1 MTTNETRAMTMPTVD
16 IRQWIDSRPMTRYQW
31 GVLALCF
38 CIVTFDGFDAA
49 IMGFIAPA
57 ILQEWAI
64 SKAAFG
70 PIMASAMIGLA
81 AGALISGPWSDKLGR
96 RKVLLISVATFGLF
110 SLLSGLAQTP
120 VQLAALRFLTG
131 LGLGAAMPNCTT
143 LLSEFVPARLRG
155 TLVTLMFMG
164 FGLGSALG
172 GFTSAWMLPHWG
184 WASLLVLGGVLPLLL
199 LPLLWLGLPE
209 SVEFRVSQ
217 GQPADRIARALRP
230 MGGVFESATRF
241 VIQDEAHPGKP
252 QGRVAG
258 LFGERYRRI
267 TLSLW
272 CTYFMGLLV
281 IYLLTGWLPT
291 LIKDA
296 GLPIERAAMITALFQ
311 LGGLA
316 GILLVGY
323 AMDRVSPRRVIATAY
338 IGGAACVCVIG
349 LLSVDSAMLG
359 ALVLFAGFCINGA
372 QTGLNA
378 YAPGLYPTAF
388 RATGVSWMLGIG
400 RFGGIAGSL
409 TGGTLLSL
417 GMPMNVVFA
426 VLGVPAA
433 LAALAL
439 MSGPRM
445 PQQATT
451 VSLGH

>member
-1 MTTNETRAMTMPTVD
+1 
-16 IRQWIDSRPMTRYQW
+16 MTRYQW
-31 GVLALCF
+31 GILGLCF
-38 CIVTFDGFDAA
+38 CIVTLDGFDAA

-70 PIMASAMIGLA
+70 PIMAAAMVGLA
-81 AGALISGPWSDKLGR
+81 IGALVSGPYSDKLGR
-96 RKVLLISVATFGLF
+96 RRVLLASVATFGVF

-120 VQLAALRFLTG
+120 VQLAALRFVTG

-143 LLSEFVPARLRG
+143 LLSEFIPSHRRG
-155 TLVTLMFMG
+155 SLVTTMFMG

-172 GFTSAWMLPHWG
+172 GFISAWMLPHWG
-184 WASLLVLGGVLPLLL
+184 WASLLVLGGVMPLLL
-199 LPLLWLGLPE
+199 LPLLWRGLPE
-209 SVEFRVSQ
+209 SVEFMVSR
-217 GQPADRIARALRP
+217 GRPGKHIAQALRP
-230 MGGVFESATRF
+230 LGATFDETSRF
-241 VIQDEAHPGKP
+241 VISSEPQPGKA

-258 LFGERYRRI
+258 LFGARYRRI

-291 LIKDA
+291 LIKEA

-323 AMDRVSPRRVIATAY
+323 AMDRTSPRKVIAAAY
-338 IGGAACVCVIG
+338 VGGALCVFTIG
-349 LLSVDSAMLG
+349 LLAVDSALLG
-359 ALVLFAGFCINGA
+359 ALVLLAGFCINGA

-388 RATGVSWMLGIG
+388 RATGVSWMLGMG
-400 RFGGIAGSL
+400 RFGGIAGSMV
-409 TGGTLLSL
+409 GGTLLSL
-417 GMPMNVVFA
+417 GMSMNVVFA
-426 VLGVPAA
+426 VLGVPAV

-439 MSGPRM
+439 MAGPAIARR
-445 PQQATT
+445 PPA